1 MYSGIVISPFN
12 RSTYYVHARKYYIK
26 AGLCIICLNN
36 AKLEETFFTGLSIH
50 GRYYN
55 IYKLIIS
62 KAIVSLTNKCM
73 MTIEGALLCSTVV
86 ILSTLF
92 VITIVTT
99 AVLPVYGHTF
109 SQNENSLFLTR
120 MNQMHSQLQLVQT
133 LLSATTSSGDNNMN
147 NTKFAQTHAMET
159 AALLREK
166 DPVTNFTWN
175 QEIAEKNQRVAN
187 DLVRGLNDL
196 TAFINQKPSPGN
208 SKIVLANESSSIQ
221 DKINNLSGLL
231 DEAISA
237 RVAKDIVNNSTTQAL
252 VLANIGN
259 EIFYSYGRALGFPYA
274 KLANMF
280 ATMNMSDEG
289 GNNMNMQGKNMT
301 QNMKEKMNNMNANG
315 NKMPVMANKVK
326 ILNESQYQNAQAYVK
341 QAQEIVSKYPKLT
354 RLRNQKYNYK
364 HTTTTKQDS
373 LTIKNDY

>member
-1 MYSGIVISPFN
+1 
-12 RSTYYVHARKYYIK
+12 
-26 AGLCIICLNN
+26 
-36 AKLEETFFTGLSIH
+36 
-50 GRYYN
+50 
-55 IYKLIIS
+55 
-62 KAIVSLTNKCM
+62 M
-73 MTIEGALLCSTVV
+73 MPTDVASLCSTVV

-231 DEAISA
+231 DEWRHA
-237 RVAKDIVNNSTTQAL
+237 
-252 VLANIGN
+252 
-259 EIFYSYGRALGFPYA
+259 
-274 KLANMF
+274 
-280 ATMNMSDEG
+280 
-289 GNNMNMQGKNMT
+289 
-301 QNMKEKMNNMNANG
+301 
-315 NKMPVMANKVK
+315 
-326 ILNESQYQNAQAYVK
+326 
-341 QAQEIVSKYPKLT
+341 
-354 RLRNQKYNYK
+354 
-364 HTTTTKQDS
+364 
-373 LTIKNDY
+373 